1 MRKGRLLPSDV
12 PLLWG
17 QLPESGSTLLMK
29 LLQYFEII
37 YDVSEEDTQTRY
49 YFVPHMLEADKPDCS
64 VLWPPNDEKQA
75 QFQRSFA
82 LATLPVGL
90 MSRILLRMISSTKV
104 RIAWQYG
111 TRRLPSQCSSWSPL
125 VCICTPPVSAPVC
138 RTDLMPP
145 LPPLG
150 MILQYG
156 DQFANVVLLP
166 AHKTLRVTVRRPRAV
181 AQTVPLLN
189 TIVEVVDA
197 LCTKWFSVR
206 VTKFVTCPHCLGV
219 PLPAVGTPPIEPHEF
234 KLHELELEVARG
246 ATHTRCPVKGAD
258 VEIRHM
264 IPNFVR
270 TARRSVHC
278 VLTCL
283 FSPCQIAN
291 VSKLRLV
298 ATELQVGKE
307 IGRVRRRVVTQRS
320 RRTHRGRLAACM
332 RVRGGARRWL

>member
-1 MRKGRLLPSDV
+1 M

-90 MSRILLRMISSTKV
+90 MNRILLRMISSTKV

-111 TRRLPSQCSSWSPL
+111 TRPPPANCADAHFLTSVCVCTALVRLC
-125 VCICTPPVSAPVC
+125 VA
-138 RTDLMPP
+138 RDLFRYA
-145 LPPLG
+145 PLG

-166 AHKTLRVTVRRPRAV
+166 AHKTLRVTVRRPRSM

-206 VTKFVTCPHCLGV
+206 VTKFVTCPHCLGM
-219 PLPAVGTPPIEPHEF
+219 PLTAAGAPSMELHEF

-270 TARRSVHC
+270 STRRSVHRL
-278 VLTCL
+278 LTFAFFFFADCQRVEAPLSRLRVADREGDRTRTGGCL
-283 FSPCQIAN
+283 LSAH
-291 VSKLRLV
+291 L
-298 ATELQVGKE
+298 T
-307 IGRVRRRVVTQRS
+307 
-320 RRTHRGRLAACM
+320 
-332 RVRGGARRWL
+332 